1 MPRPG
6 SRGSCRGQ
14 RPALVPLLLLLC
26 LPCPHCTPSSII
38 IPLCLHWR
46 AILQVLPREAFPRA
60 HPRPCWP
67 RLPAPVKPGHLLWPG
82 SHPGPG
88 RFSQKPPKS
97 TGAVQE
103 AQLLQR
109 TRRPVPTQHPPSRGP
124 DPRGAEAGAAVG
136 VGMGVGTESEPAE
149 LQSKL
154 RPATSCADPRAPPHS
169 RPRDQGRTG
178 PSEDR
183 SRGQKKATTHVSG
196 ESPRSRPRGSWTYPR
211 LPVSP
216 AGVGHNDTCPRGRAW
231 PGLLPAAKGGPQPDH
246 RPGPARGWRAS
257 GGHRAL
263 GFIGAVGGSL
273 SRPLCCPS
281 HLRPHA
287 PQRRTRA
294 GPALWWAGRHEAGL
308 PRILPRAELPTRPTW
323 PGPGCPPHCLWTGP
337 LGTPR
342 KSGPKA
348 PGAPRPRGPNLP
360 HRWPASDELF
370 PEGFGHPKTDGLL
383 FQGAGPH

>member
-1 MPRPG
+1 MSSLHTLLHHHPPLSALEGHSPGTTPG
-6 SRGSCRGQ
+6 SLPQGTPPALLAQAPSPSQAWPSPLAREPPRARQVLSETPQKHRSGPGSAAPPENTASCPHSAPAQQ
-14 RPALVPLLLLLC
+14 RP
-26 LPCPHCTPSSII
+26 
-38 IPLCLHWR
+38 R
-46 AILQVLPREAFPRA
+46 
-60 HPRPCWP
+60 
-67 RLPAPVKPGHLLWPG
+67 
-82 SHPGPG
+82 
-88 RFSQKPPKS
+88 SQ
-97 TGAVQE
+97 
-103 AQLLQR
+103 
-109 TRRPVPTQHPPSRGP
+109 
-124 DPRGAEAGAAVG
+124 GAEAGAAVG